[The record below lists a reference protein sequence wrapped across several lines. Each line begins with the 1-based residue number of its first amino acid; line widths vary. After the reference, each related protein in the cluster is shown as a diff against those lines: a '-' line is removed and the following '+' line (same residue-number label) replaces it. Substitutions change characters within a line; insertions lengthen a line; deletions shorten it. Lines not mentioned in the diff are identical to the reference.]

1 MFSGAVIDLAMSP
14 NGELCCTVSDDKT
27 AKVFDVINFGGSA
40 LFSGFFLYFIIPC
53 GKFGL
58 LCLGEATAT
67 TKAVPPIPAGV
78 CSIFLCTNNGMAASV
93 WELTSLFVAGV
104 SRVAVSLASGWS

>member
-40 LFSGFFLYFIIPC
+40 LFSGFFY
-53 GKFGL
+53 
-58 LCLGEATAT
+58 
-67 TKAVPPIPAGV
+67 
-78 CSIFLCTNNGMAASV
+78 
-93 WELTSLFVAGV
+93 TSLSLVGNLGCFALVRRQQPQEQCHPFQPV
-104 SRVAVSLASGWS
+104 CAVFSCVQTMAWLPVFGN